1 MSQSLC
7 IRAPS
12 ASLRLPAKISSR
24 ARAVQIRCSAT
35 TQQQQRQQ
43 AAEQQPTATELR
55 TALALLAGGTGAV
68 AGPAAA
74 LADEAA
80 PAAEA
85 ASSGGL
91 FGLTPLG
98 WAVVFSPLVFYGI
111 FNVYRNQVNPAAKF
125 GDAVFIFAALV
136 ILGNLISILVFK
148 VRLF

>member
-111 FNVYRNQVNPAAKF
+111 FNVNPAAKF